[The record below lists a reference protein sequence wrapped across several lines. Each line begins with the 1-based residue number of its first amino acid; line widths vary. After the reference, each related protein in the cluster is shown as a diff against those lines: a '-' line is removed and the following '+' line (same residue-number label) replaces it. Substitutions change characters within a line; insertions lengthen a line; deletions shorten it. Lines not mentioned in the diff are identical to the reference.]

1 MFETGLLD
9 YLLLTW
15 SGLSVVHGTPDDRDS
30 LNFERETSFIFDLR
44 ATRGVHIIIIVDI
57 LYTTK
62 DCYYSYRT
70 ARFYQSCT
78 GIHAHTI

>member
-1 MFETGLLD
+1 MFETGPLD
-9 YLLLTW
+9 YLLLMW
-15 SGLSVVHGTPDDRDS
+15 SELPVVHETPEDRDS
-30 LNFERETSFIFDLR
+30 LNFERETSFTFDLR

-70 ARFYQSCT
+70 ARLYQSCT
-78 GIHAHTI
+78 CIHAHTI